1 MTAVPPSDA
10 LILAITGVEGLAD
23 AAAVRQAL
31 MRCDPA
37 AQVWTDWPRALV
49 AVQSAAPAK
58 MLCAAVQAAG
68 YGVLVQGGPAA
79 RGSIAGIFG
88 RILLYGLLGL
98 AIGLALGVG
107 FGMANSLL
115 NPNCRGS
122 GNCAIGLGVFGALGA
137 IIGLPSGAVVGLL
150 SGVAR
155 RWR

>member
-1 MTAVPPSDA
+1 MTGVPPPDA
-10 LILAITGVEGLAD
+10 LILAITGVQGPAD
-23 AAAVRQAL
+23 AAAVQRAV

-37 AQVWTDWPRALV
+37 ARVWTDWPRALV
-49 AVQSAAPAK
+49 AVQSAAPAR

-68 YGVLVQGGPAA
+68 YGVLIEGGPAA
-79 RGSIAGIFG
+79 RGSIAGIFR

-137 IIGLPSGAVVGLL
+137 IIGLPTGAVVGLFVGL
-150 SGVAR
+150 SR